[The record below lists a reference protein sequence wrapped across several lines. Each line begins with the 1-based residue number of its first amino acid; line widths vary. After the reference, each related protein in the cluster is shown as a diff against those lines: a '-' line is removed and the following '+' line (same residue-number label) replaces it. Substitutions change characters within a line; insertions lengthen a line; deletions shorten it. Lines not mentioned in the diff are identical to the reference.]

1 MSTITAGF
9 GPYPE
14 AVSFFRRKLSIPT
27 DRWTDLW
34 KEHHAHG
41 FMVAGVSRLS
51 LLDDIRQQVDLA
63 VQGKIDFHE
72 FKQRFTETAW
82 KAGWSA
88 EPGTRAGDV
97 PSGNAFDDPDWR
109 VRQQARQIAA
119 RRARIIYETNT
130 RQAYNAGRWKQ
141 LTDPDAVQLR
151 PYLQYRHS
159 PESRIPRAQ
168 HKAWD
173 GLTLRWDDPWWKT
186 HAPMNGWGC
195 KCSIRALSA
204 RDLKRLGKDGPDK
217 APATETVAW
226 RNPRTGETEQVPKGI
241 DPGFDFNV
249 GAAALSERAAQAFG
263 ERVMAL
269 PPAWRDAALGDMRR
283 RAVDWL
289 SDALEPWIRQI
300 RRDWHTRG
308 DSMPVGFMPASAAL
322 RAPQSG
328 PLVLVDDHIIGHI
341 SRGLKEKVAV
351 IDLRY
356 DLPLAIGRADAVLL
370 DTRSGALTFVR
381 MVEPGRKR
389 AEDWFVTVVVSP
401 DYLNEDSGD
410 RIGNWVKTVSRAQR
424 WNLKG
429 DAYQQIHGE
438 EL

>member
-1 MSTITAGF
+1 MISAGF

-14 AVSFFRRKLSIPT
+14 AVSSFRKKLSIPT

-72 FKQRFTETAW
+72 FKQRFSETAW
-82 KAGWSA
+82 RAGWSA

-97 PSGNAFDDPDWR
+97 PGGNGFDDPDWR
-109 VRQQARQIAA
+109 VRQRARQIAA
-119 RRARIIYETNT
+119 RRARVIYETNT
-130 RQAYNAGRWKQ
+130 RQAYNAGRWRQ

-151 PYLQYRHS
+151 PYLQYLHS
-159 PESRIPRAQ
+159 PESRLPRAQ

-173 GLTLRWDDPWWKT
+173 GLVLRWDDPWWKT

-195 KCSIRALSA
+195 KCSVRALSE

-217 APATETVAW
+217 APATETVSW
-226 RNPRTGETEQVPKGI
+226 RNPRTGETEQVPVGI

-249 GAAALSERAAQAFG
+249 GAAAMSERAAQAFA
-263 ERVMAL
+263 ERVMQL

-289 SDALEPWIRQI
+289 ADPLGPWLRQL
-300 RRDWHTRG
+300 RERG
-308 DSMPVGFMPASAAL
+308 SPAGERVPVGFLPSVAAQIS
-322 RAPQSG
+322 RNG
-328 PLVLVDDHIIGHI
+328 PLVL
-341 SRGLKEKVAV
+341 
-351 IDLRY
+351 LR
-356 DLPLAIGRADAVLL
+356 DADALRIGAAADRLPELIGAGDLVFRGRDGALL
-370 DTRSGALTFVR
+370 VGRLRRRAEAREDDVFELATLRSGAVAAVTEWRRADLATLTLLAGT
-381 MVEPGRKR
+381 P
-389 AEDWFVTVVVSP
+389 
-401 DYLNEDSGD
+401 
-410 RIGNWVKTVSRAQR
+410 
-424 WNLKG
+424 
-429 DAYQQIHGE
+429 
-438 EL
+438 

>member
-1 MSTITAGF
+1 MISAGF

-14 AVSFFRRKLSIPT
+14 AVSFFRKKLSIPT

-72 FKQRFTETAW
+72 FKQRFSETAW
-82 KAGWSA
+82 RAGWSA

-97 PSGNAFDDPDWR
+97 PGGNGFEDPDWR
-109 VRQQARQIAA
+109 VRQRARQIAA
-119 RRARIIYETNT
+119 RRARVIYETNT
-130 RQAYNAGRWKQ
+130 RQAYNAGRWRQ

-159 PESRIPRAQ
+159 PESRLPRAQ

-173 GLTLRWDDPWWKT
+173 GLVLRWDDPWWKT

-195 KCSIRALSA
+195 KCSIRALSE

-217 APATETVAW
+217 APATETVGW
-226 RNPRTGETEQVPKGI
+226 RNPRTGETEQVPVGI

-249 GAAALSERAAQAFG
+249 GAAAMSERAAQAFA
-263 ERVMAL
+263 ERVMQL
-269 PPAWRDAALGDMRR
+269 PASWRDAALGDMRR

-289 SDALEPWIRQI
+289 ADPLGPWLRQL
-300 RRDWHTRG
+300 RERSSPAGERV
-308 DSMPVGFMPASAAL
+308 PVGFLPSVAAQIS
-322 RAPQSG
+322 RNG
-328 PLVLVDDHIIGHI
+328 PLVL
-341 SRGLKEKVAV
+341 
-351 IDLRY
+351 LR
-356 DLPLAIGRADAVLL
+356 DADALRIGAAADRLPELIGAGDLVFRGRDGALL
-370 DTRSGALTFVR
+370 VGRLRRRAEAREDDVFELATLRSGAVAAVTEWRRADLATLTLLAGT
-381 MVEPGRKR
+381 P
-389 AEDWFVTVVVSP
+389 
-401 DYLNEDSGD
+401 
-410 RIGNWVKTVSRAQR
+410 
-424 WNLKG
+424 
-429 DAYQQIHGE
+429 
-438 EL
+438 

>member
-1 MSTITAGF
+1 VTTVTAGF

-14 AVSFFRRKLSIPT
+14 AVAFFRRKLNVPT

-34 KEHHAHG
+34 KEHNAHG

-82 KAGWSA
+82 RAGWSA
-88 EPGTRAGDV
+88 EPGTRAGEV
-97 PSGNAFDDPDWR
+97 PGGNAFDDPDWK
-109 VRQQARQIAA
+109 VRQKARQIAA

-130 RQAYNAGRWKQ
+130 RQAYNAGRWRQ

-151 PYLQYRHS
+151 PFLQYRHS

-195 KCSIRALSA
+195 KCSIRALSE
-204 RDLKRLGKDGPDK
+204 RDLKRAGKDGPDK
-217 APATETVAW
+217 APATETVGW
-226 RNPRTGETEQVPKGI
+226 RNPRTGETEQVPVGI

-249 GAAALSERAAQAFG
+249 GAASMSERAAQAFG
-263 ERVMAL
+263 ERVMQL
-269 PPAWRDAALGDMRR
+269 PPAWRDVALGDMRR

-289 SDALEPWIRQI
+289 SDALGPWIDQVRST
-300 RRDWHTRG
+300 RRKNG
-308 DSMPVGFMPASAAL
+308 DSMPVGFMPASAVL

-328 PLVLVDDHIIGHI
+328 PLVLVDDHAIVHI
-341 SRGLKEKVAV
+341 FRDIKDKVSV
-351 IDLRY
+351 IDLRR
-356 DLPLAIGRADAVLL
+356 DLPLAIGRADAVLR
-370 DTRSGALTFVR
+370 DKRSGGLIFVR
-381 MVEPGRKR
+381 LVERGDR
-389 AEDWFVTVVVSP
+389 ALDDWFVTVAVEP
-401 DYLNEDSGD
+401 DYINEKSGN
-410 RIGNWVKTVSRAQR
+410 RVGNWVKTVSRAQR
-424 WNLKG
+424 LNLAT
-429 DAYQQIHGE
+429 DDY
-438 EL
+438 ELIEGAL